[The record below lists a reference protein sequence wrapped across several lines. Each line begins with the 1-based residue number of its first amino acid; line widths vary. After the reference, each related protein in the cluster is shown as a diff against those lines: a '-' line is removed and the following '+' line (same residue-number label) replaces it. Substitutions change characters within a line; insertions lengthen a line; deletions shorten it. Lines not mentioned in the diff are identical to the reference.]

1 MGGEGE
7 SSHIGEG
14 CMGGRKQS
22 HKRGLYGHNKKKSIS
37 HSN

>member
-7 SSHIGEG
+7 SSHIGE
-14 CMGGRKQS
+14 GGRKQS